1 MNTSDFT
8 TKNDFFSIKDRQ
20 IDSLYKYGDEFIDPS
35 AGKVYNTMASSPLGR
50 LLGII
55 STLPEIRQEKVLSVR
70 RQINSGQYNITDNL
84 DLALDMV
91 LEEFIAD

>member
-20 IDSLYKYGDEFIDPS
+20 IDSLYKYNDEFTDPS
-35 AGKVYNTMASSPLGR
+35 AGEVYETMASSPLGR

-55 STLPEIRQEKVLSVR
+55 STLPEIRHEKVTSVR
-70 RQINSGQYNITDNL
+70 RQIDTGQYNITDNL

>member
-1 MNTSDFT
+1 MDTSDFT

-20 IDSLYKYGDEFIDPS
+20 IDSLYKYNDEFIDPA
-35 AGKVYNTMASSPLGR
+35 AGEVYETMTSSPIGR
-50 LLGII
+50 LLSLIN
-55 STLPEIRQEKVLSVR
+55 TLPEIRQEKVTSVR
-70 RQINSGQYNITDNL
+70 RQIDSGQYNITENL

>member
-8 TKNDFFSIKDRQ
+8 TKNDFFSTKDRQ
-20 IDSLYKYGDEFIDPS
+20 IDSLYKYNDEFIDSP
-35 AGKVYNTMASSPLGR
+35 GKVYDTMTSSPLGR

-55 STLPEIRQEKVLSVR
+55 GSLPEIRHEKVSSVR
-70 RQINSGQYNITDNL
+70 RQIDSGQYNINENL

-91 LEEFIAD
+91 LEEFIAN

>member
-20 IDSLYKYGDEFIDPS
+20 IDSLYKYSDEFIDPS
-35 AGKVYNTMASSPLGR
+35 AGKVYDTMTSSPLGR

-55 STLPEIRQEKVLSVR
+55 STLPEIRQEKVTSVR
-70 RQINSGQYNITDNL
+70 HQIDSGQYNMTDNL

>member
-1 MNTSDFT
+1 MDTSDFT
-8 TKNDFFSIKDRQ
+8 TKNGLFSIKDRQ
-20 IDSLYKYGDEFIDPS
+20 IDSLYKYDEEFIDPS
-35 AGKVYNTMASSPLGR
+35 AGEVYESMTSSPLGR

-55 STLPEIRQEKVLSVR
+55 NSLPEIRHEKVTSVR
-70 RQINSGQYNITDNL
+70 RQIDAGQYNITDNL